1 MGIGNEYLNSDEW
14 LNEQW
19 YLHGYNTSS
28 LQNGGAH
35 LCVVDDANDHILS
48 VWDWQK
54 EKQLAE
60 VKVRWHPVLKQR
72 Y

>member
-28 LQNGGAH
+28 LH
-35 LCVVDDANDHILS
+35 RMVVLICVWLTMQMITFCLFGTGRKKS
-48 VWDWQK
+48 SWRR
-54 EKQLAE
+54 L
-60 VKVRWHPVLKQR
+60 R
-72 Y
+72 